1 MYCVPFT
8 LDTSFAV
15 KPSHQLIINAL
26 NSITVYHCTNATSVE
41 GGVSKITAL
50 GRETATE
57 DETRDEVRQLK
68 LPHDDYTNYYQLL
81 CL

>member
-15 KPSHQLIINAL
+15 KPSNQLIINAL

-50 GRETATE
+50 GRET
-57 DETRDEVRQLK
+57 DIQKTRDEVHQLK